1 MKLFLKHELPRRLR
15 SAQVYLEFLN
25 ASLYLSVDGPRAS
38 VVGSIGVHQGKPLA
52 ITDRQYSS
60 YRATH
65 DVVEVIDEDEER
77 VVVKTSQGL
86 EEEWLRPKWVLN
98 GVRRARQTAR

>member
-1 MKLFLKHELPRRLR
+1 MKHELPRRLR
-15 SAQVYLEFLN
+15 SAQIYVEFLN

-38 VVGSIGVHQGKPLA
+38 VMGSIGGHQGKPIA

-77 VVVKTSQGL
+77 VVVKTSEGL
-86 EEEWLRPKWVLN
+86 EEEWLRPKWILN
-98 GVRRARQTAR
+98 GVRRARQTVR